1 MNEKRRGSGRWHA
14 DGAVTSSGHVKYS
27 TLATGEKRLF
37 WAVLMICAVAL
48 VAAGALGVM

>member
-14 DGAVTSSGHVKYS
+14 DGAVTRDGHVKYN

-37 WAVLMICAVAL
+37 WAVLAICAIAL
-48 VAAGALGVM
+48 LAANAIGVM